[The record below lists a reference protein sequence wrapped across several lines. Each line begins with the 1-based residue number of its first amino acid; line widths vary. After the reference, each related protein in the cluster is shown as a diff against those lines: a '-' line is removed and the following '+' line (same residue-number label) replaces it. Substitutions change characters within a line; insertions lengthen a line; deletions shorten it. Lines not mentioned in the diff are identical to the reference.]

1 MKKRTVYWIPK
12 INALVILSAICMVC
26 SAVVRIV
33 WACGEDAVSRPTL
46 WFQILLPIAAN
57 LLFALMALTDGRD
70 RLYRTA
76 VPVWMGCVFFAV
88 KALGFPSML
97 HTVLC
102 LLLYA
107 LVAALYGA
115 TVLGRV
121 PTQVPLWFLFGL
133 PMLYH
138 IFVEDMQKDGWPLHD
153 WLPEISVLF
162 CMAAM
167 LLLSLAMKK
176 REVAEG
182 EEVRRFGDRNDG
194 RKLRKLSP
202 IFAVSPYLMK
212 TRNTSQNFIE
222 DHIEITN
229 VERYV
234 AEKRKAGMKNFG
246 ILHVLLAAYVRSCAR
261 YPGLNRFIAGQRIYT
276 RDREIQVN
284 MTIKKEM
291 STNSPDTVIKV
302 TFDPADTA
310 DVIYEKFNVKV
321 QQVKE
326 SPADTSFDVLA
337 GAFNLIPGL
346 VLKFFVFLLQ
356 VMDYFGMLPRFL
368 TELSPFHGSM
378 YITSMASL
386 GIPPIYHHLYDFGNV
401 PVFVSFGK
409 KRRVYETQRDG
420 SVVLKKYMDW
430 NLVTDERIVDGFYFA
445 SVLRYIRSLLHDPW
459 QLDEPPA
466 EVVRD
471 PD

>member
-1 MKKRTVYWIPK
+1 MKKRTIYWIPK
-12 INALVILSAICMVC
+12 INALVILSALCMVC

-46 WFQILLPIAAN
+46 WFQIFLPIAAN
-57 LLFALMALTDGRD
+57 LLFVLMAFTDSRD
-70 RLYRTA
+70 RLYRMA

-88 KALGFPSML
+88 KALGFPSVI
-97 HTVLC
+97 HTILC
-102 LLLYA
+102 LCLYA
-107 LVAALYGA
+107 LVAVLFGA
-115 TVLGRV
+115 TVTGRV

-138 IFVEDMQKDGWPLHD
+138 IFVEDMGRD
-153 WLPEISVLF
+153 WQRGELLQEVSVLF

-176 REVAEG
+176 KNVAEG
-182 EEVRRFGDRNDG
+182 EAVRRFGDRNDG
-194 RKLRKLSP
+194 RRLRKLSP

-222 DHIEITN
+222 DHIEISN
-229 VERYV
+229 VEKYV
-234 AEKRKAGMKNFG
+234 SEKRKAGMKNFG

-261 YPGLNRFIAGQRIYT
+261 YPGLNRFVAGQRIYT

-291 STNSPDTVIKV
+291 STSSPDTVIKV
-302 TFDPADTA
+302 NFDPADTA
-310 DVIYEKFNVKV
+310 DVIYEKFNARV
-321 QQVKE
+321 QQVKD
-326 SPADTSFDVLA
+326 SPADTSFDALV

-346 VLKFFVFLLQ
+346 VLKFFVALLQ
-356 VMDYFGMLPRFL
+356 TMDYFGMLPKAL
-368 TELSPFHGSM
+368 TDLSPFHGSL

-420 SVVLKKYMDW
+420 SVVARKYLDW

>member
-12 INALVILSAICMVC
+12 INALVIMSALCMVC
-26 SAVVRIV
+26 SAVARIV
-33 WACGEDAVSRPTL
+33 WACGEDAISRPTL

-57 LLFALMALTDGRD
+57 LLFVLMAFTDRQD

-88 KALGFPSML
+88 KALGFPSMT
-97 HTVLC
+97 HTILC
-102 LLLYA
+102 LCLYA
-107 LVAALYGA
+107 LIAVLYGA
-115 TVLGRV
+115 TVTGRV

-138 IFVEDMQKDGWPLHD
+138 IFVEDMGRQWMPGEL
-153 WLPEISVLF
+153 LQEISVLF

-176 REVAEG
+176 KAVAEG

-194 RKLRKLSP
+194 RRLRKLSP

-222 DHIEITN
+222 DHIEISN
-229 VERYV
+229 VEKYV
-234 AEKRKAGMKNFG
+234 AEKRKSGMKNFG

-276 RDREIQVN
+276 RDREIQIN

-291 STNSPDTVIKV
+291 STSSPDTVIKV
-302 TFDPADTA
+302 NFDPADTA
-310 DVIYEKFNVKV
+310 DVIYEKFNAKV
-321 QQVKE
+321 QQVKD
-326 SPADTSFDVLA
+326 SPADTSFDALV

-346 VLKFFVFLLQ
+346 VLKLWRCCRPWTISACC
-356 VMDYFGMLPRFL
+356 PR
-368 TELSPFHGSM
+368 P
-378 YITSMASL
+378 
-386 GIPPIYHHLYDFGNV
+386 
-401 PVFVSFGK
+401 
-409 KRRVYETQRDG
+409 
-420 SVVLKKYMDW
+420 
-430 NLVTDERIVDGFYFA
+430 
-445 SVLRYIRSLLHDPW
+445 
-459 QLDEPPA
+459 
-466 EVVRD
+466 
-471 PD
+471 